1 MCDENTAVYRPIQD
15 SLETEGS
22 ILYNFDIHPNNFAL
36 ARAIAGDSS
45 DNLKGVERVGLK
57 TIAKIFPC
65 LRETKQ
71 YNSEHIFKIC
81 ENVEKP
87 KVAHRNILAQQ
98 DLVNQN
104 YSIMQLYDPS
114 ISVLNRSSIDYNIAN
129 FEGDCNHINFKKM
142 LFEDGQGSI
151 NFTDLW
157 NILKKIKR

>member
-1 MCDENTAVYRPIQD
+1 MIKFK
-15 SLETEGS
+15 SS
-22 ILYNFDIHPNNFAL
+22 IKNVSKGINNIRYIIIKYLINKVLSPSIKFPPL
-36 ARAIAGDSS
+36 I
-45 DNLKGVERVGLK
+45 K
-57 TIAKIFPC
+57 TIKQNVTNTLFKYVFDNKVSTNSIFVV
-65 LRETKQ
+65 LI
-71 YNSEHIFKIC
+71 SIFKIC

-129 FEGDCNHINFKKM
+129 FEGDCKHINFKKM